1 MGGAARMARARRS
14 LSAAQSP
21 TGRGARSIRWD
32 GATTAAACLHEH
44 LVHALEIAFV
54 VQHISLESIYGQ
66 AEQNLSPMST
76 VPHYSAE
83 ILQSGRSLHQDAS
96 GVRTG

>member
-44 LVHALEIAFV
+44 LVHGIETAFV
-54 VQHISLESIYGQ
+54 VQRIWLECICVQ
-66 AEQNLSPMST
+66 AEQNLPPRSS
-76 VPHYSAE
+76 VAHYSAE
-83 ILQSGRSLHQDAS
+83 ILQSGRSPHQDIS
-96 GVRTG
+96 RVRTG